1 MTRKRKRER
10 EREGGRIRVVGSVKG
25 LLYRENNAYTTKRI
39 TDLPKFKSAIS
50 LI

>member
-1 MTRKRKRER
+1 MLWPEREKGRER
-10 EREGGRIRVVGSVKG
+10 GGDIRVVGSLKG